1 MLDRADTSAA
11 PVQYRH
17 ATALVQRDA
26 ERRAAVAEAAHMVR
40 QSKWSDRSEVQEFVA
55 VKQGNALRGSYMRI
69 IEIGP
74 RGICTLDPSTRRLTN
89 RWPLTRVVR
98 VTADDQCGVDLLL
111 SEPVGGLFCLPL
123 AVERRV
129 SFALA
134 TPGESAQLLE
144 TIRAQRVVVQALQC
158 FEQRSL
164 IRESP
169 DEALY
174 AAPLRV
180 QPAPL
185 SAEPSPR
192 RAEDAAVLGP
202 TAFDRVLR
210 PEPLA
215 EPAAAPPRKPAWVDL
230 RRVPDTLL
238 HACGGEQAAWD
249 ELAAS
254 IAVAK
259 AGLVAKL
266 RASSP
271 PISRLPSG
279 TGSGEYSA

>member
-11 PVQYRH
+11 PVQYRL

-144 TIRAQRVVVQALQC
+144 TIRAQRVVVQAL
-158 FEQRSL
+158 
-164 IRESP
+164 
-169 DEALY
+169 
-174 AAPLRV
+174 
-180 QPAPL
+180 L
-185 SAEPSPR
+185 SVPR
-192 RAEDAAVLGP
+192 RTLPVAPSVRTGIP
-202 TAFDRVLR
+202 
-210 PEPLA
+210 
-215 EPAAAPPRKPAWVDL
+215 PPR
-230 RRVPDTLL
+230 R
-238 HACGGEQAAWD
+238 C
-249 ELAAS
+249 S
-254 IAVAK
+254 
-259 AGLVAKL
+259 
-266 RASSP
+266 ASS
-271 PISRLPSG
+271 
-279 TGSGEYSA
+279 SAR

>member
-169 DEALY
+169 DEEREQHKPLHVSAVQGERQAGRASGLPPKFSSTSACAITGSPLETEGPGELVAVLQAWTAV
-174 AAPLRV
+174 AAP
-180 QPAPL
+180 
-185 SAEPSPR
+185 S
-192 RAEDAAVLGP
+192 EDGR
-202 TAFDRVLR
+202 DR
-210 PEPLA
+210 
-215 EPAAAPPRKPAWVDL
+215 
-230 RRVPDTLL
+230 
-238 HACGGEQAAWD
+238 
-249 ELAAS
+249 
-254 IAVAK
+254 
-259 AGLVAKL
+259 
-266 RASSP
+266 
-271 PISRLPSG
+271 
-279 TGSGEYSA
+279 GSGAVDGGQGTFARS